1 MTSTQRREGAKVVR
15 VGEYVGGG
23 AGGESI
29 FIAPNINPAHF
40 KTAAIFKEAV
50 GWLKKKD
57 DDAGKMGKRKFERK

>member
-23 AGGESI
+23 SI

-40 KTAAIFKEAV
+40 KTAAMF
-50 GWLKKKD
+50 KD